1 MKADSCSSLYA
12 VTVIFAAIMVSSCA
26 SRPDVLPEAPG
37 SREQASV
44 VLFRPDTPSIVG
56 IAEVPFVYLDGRR
69 IGRLPKGRVIKIFL
83 PSGSHEIELRS
94 SFLRIIPFYR
104 LGRKALT
111 VNSSREQY
119 ILFQANTDTA
129 HEFGQ
134 TPPLTVFTVVEKDQ
148 FLQYGESV
156 GSIHY
161 FQEDVTHER

>member
-37 SREQASV
+37 
-44 VLFRPDTPSIVG
+44 
-56 IAEVPFVYLDGRR
+56 
-69 IGRLPKGRVIKIFL
+69 
-83 PSGSHEIELRS
+83 
-94 SFLRIIPFYR
+94 
-104 LGRKALT
+104 
-111 VNSSREQY
+111 SREQY